1 MVNKEEDVKYKDMK
15 IEDIVVEFVPK
26 SRQAI
31 HSLLQHYKSTGN
43 VEMVKKYLTIH
54 RFIKFKKHF
63 DERGFSAS
71 AGSNNGC
78 NLSIGNKKID
88 IF

>member
-1 MVNKEEDVKYKDMK
+1 MKYKDMQ

-43 VEMVKKYLTIH
+43 VEMVKKLKTA
-54 RFIKFKKHF
+54 RQLAKAVRLRIKAENIE
-63 DERGFSAS
+63 DE
-71 AGSNNGC
+71 NTDNDTK
-78 NLSIGNKKID
+78 SIG
-88 IF
+88 

>member
-1 MVNKEEDVKYKDMK
+1 MKYKDMQ

-43 VEMVKKYLTIH
+43 VEMV
-54 RFIKFKKHF
+54 
-63 DERGFSAS
+63 
-71 AGSNNGC
+71 
-78 NLSIGNKKID
+78 NKLKTARQLARL
-88 IF
+88 